1 MVSQLLYRCIIA
13 NFRDSICDHHV
24 SLCFL
29 TALVR
34 IRCTERDYRVR
45 EDNGTVT
52 VCLQKDVD
60 TLEDLMLN
68 VTARNCDP
76 PDALGRGV
84 NTFTAK
90 IEWLFYITRLD
101 SAIKQSEYK
110 CKLLAG
116 SPNSGKYIAEN

>member
-1 MVSQLLYRCIIA
+1 MI
-13 NFRDSICDHHV
+13 
-24 SLCFL
+24 
-29 TALVR
+29 

-68 VTARNCDP
+68 VAAGNCDP
-76 PDALGRGV
+76 PDALGRGA

-90 IEWLFYITRLD
+90 IEWLIYYCLKMDYYMASDT
-101 SAIKQSEYK
+101 AILK
-110 CKLLAG
+110 
-116 SPNSGKYIAEN
+116 I